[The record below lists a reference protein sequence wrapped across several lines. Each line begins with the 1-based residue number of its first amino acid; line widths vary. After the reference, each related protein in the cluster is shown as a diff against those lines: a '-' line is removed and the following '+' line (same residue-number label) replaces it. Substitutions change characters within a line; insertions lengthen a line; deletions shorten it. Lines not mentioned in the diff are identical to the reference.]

1 MGEKCDVVKNEVLVE
16 ESLKMALDRINA
28 LWLIRKIRYLKN
40 IL

>member
-28 LWLIRKIRYLKN
+28 L
-40 IL
+40 